1 MAMKKFIN
9 DPNNLVP
16 ELLEGYAA
24 AYPHLIKLDGSR
36 IVVRTKQKEAGKV
49 AVVGMGGSGHEPA
62 LSGYVGTGLYDVSVP
77 GEIFA
82 APSAPRC
89 FEGLKLGDRG
99 GGVVYIVYNHDGDK
113 LAANLAMQMANKAG
127 MKVRKVVTSDDISN
141 APRSDP
147 ENRRGL
153 NGGLFVIKV
162 AGAAAEEG
170 CNLDE
175 VAALAERMAD
185 NMATLAVAVKPAT
198 HPVTGQEFFQL
209 PDDEMEIGMGQH
221 GEAGTG
227 RMKMKSA
234 DETAEIML
242 NKLLEDL
249 NVKAGEQVAVM
260 LNGTGGT
267 THMELFIIF
276 RRIAQILKEKNIKL
290 VDGLVGEWL
299 TVQEQAG
306 FQLNIARMDDEL
318 LRLWKAPCETPYLTR
333 C

>member
-9 DPNNLVP
+9 DPENLVP

-24 AYPHLIKLDGSR
+24 AYPDKIKLEGSR
-36 IVVRTKQKEAGKV
+36 IVVRAKQKEAGKV

-62 LSGYVGTGLYDVSVP
+62 LSGYVGKGLYDVSVP
-77 GEIFA
+77 GEIFS

-99 GGVVYIVYNHDGDK
+99 AGVVYIVYNHDGDK

-127 MKVRKVVTSDDISN
+127 MKVKKIVTSDDISN

-170 CNLDE
+170 CSLDE
-175 VAALAERMAD
+175 VAAVAERMA
-185 NMATLAVAVKPAT
+185 NNIATLAVAVKTAT
-198 HPVTGQEFFQL
+198 HPVTGQEFFEL

-234 DETAEIML
+234 NETAEIML
-242 NKLLEDL
+242 NNLLKDL
-249 NVKAGEQVAVM
+249 DIKPGEKVAVM
-260 LNGTGGT
+260 LNGTGAT
-267 THMELFIIF
+267 TLMELFIIF
-276 RRIAQILKEKNIKL
+276 RRVDQLLKEKKIKL
-290 VDGLVGEWL
+290 VDGIAGELL
-299 TVQEQAG
+299 TVQEQGG
-306 FQLNIARMDDEL
+306 FQMNLARMDDEL
-318 LRLWKAPCETPYLTR
+318 LRYWKAPCDSPYLTR
-333 C
+333 Y

>member
-9 DPNNLVP
+9 DPENLVP

-24 AYPHLIKLDGSR
+24 CYPHLIKLEGSR
-36 IVVRTKQKEAGKV
+36 IVVRAKPKAKGKV

-62 LSGYVGTGLYDVSVP
+62 LQGYVGEGLYDVCVP
-77 GEIFA
+77 GEIFS

-89 FEGLKLGDRG
+89 LEGLKLGERG
-99 GGVVYIVYNHDGDK
+99 GGIVYIVYNHDGDK
-113 LAANLAMQMANKAG
+113 LAANLAMQMAAKEG
-127 MKVRKVVTSDDISN
+127 LKVRKVVTSDDISN
-141 APRSDP
+141 APRNDP

-170 CNLDE
+170 CSLDE

-221 GEAGTG
+221 GEAGVG

-234 DETAEIML
+234 DGTAEIML
-242 NKLLEDL
+242 NKVLTDL
-249 NVKAGEQVAVM
+249 DVKAGEQVVVM

-267 THMELFIIF
+267 TLMELFIIF
-276 RRIAQILKEKNIKL
+276 RRIEQILKEKNIKL
-290 VDGLVGEWL
+290 ADGICGELL

-306 FQLNIARMDDEL
+306 FQLNLARMDDEL
-318 LRLWKAPCETPYLTR
+318 LRLWKAPCESPYLTR
-333 C
+333 R